1 MNPFEYYLVGAVVL
15 LISKIVWDWLKG
27 RGEETK
33 QIVAVLLAEISK
45 KIDSTND
52 TIDKFEKK
60 FDKFE
65 DEVFER
71 LRKAESEIEVLKS
84 KVVV

>member
-1 MNPFEYYLVGAVVL
+1 MNPFEYYLIGAVVL
-15 LISKIVWDWLKG
+15 LISKIVWDWLKT

-33 QIVAVLLAEISK
+33 QVVAVLLAEISK

-71 LRKAESEIEVLKS
+71 LRKAESEIEVLKAR
-84 KVVV
+84 VVA

>member
-1 MNPFEYYLVGAVVL
+1 MNPFEYYLIGAVVL
-15 LISKIVWDWLKG
+15 LISKIVWDWLKT

-33 QIVAVLLAEISK
+33 QVVAVLLAEISK

-71 LRKAESEIEVLKS
+71 LRKAESEIEVLKAR
-84 KVVV
+84 VVV